1 MATTKLASKLTDFRT
16 AAITNHW
23 NDPPEKIF
31 NKEVIKHDRQY
42 GISQI
47 TVILRKLLND
57 CKQFFVTGI
66 DKRIL
71 VDTEKRID
79 LLFEKLEKYELPENV
94 IVKLSQICECLES
107 RDFANALTIQGN
119 LMTTDFEKEGK
130 WLLGIKRLID
140 LYKKKV

>member
-23 NDPPEKIF
+23 NDPPEK
-31 NKEVIKHDRQY
+31 
-42 GISQI
+42 
-47 TVILRKLLND
+47 
-57 CKQFFVTGI
+57 GI

>member
-23 NDPPEKIF
+23 NDPPEK
-31 NKEVIKHDRQY
+31 
-42 GISQI
+42 
-47 TVILRKLLND
+47 
-57 CKQFFVTGI
+57 GI

-94 IVKLSQICECLES
+94 IVKLGLES